1 LATGWTVFPPEVNV
15 TSAAGSPFLE
25 RHRLSPLE
33 AAWWLIALAF
43 FFVFPDY
50 LAVATSVLVMAL
62 FALSLDLLLGFA
74 GVLSLGH
81 AVSFGIGA
89 YVCALINLAGWHEA
103 LTGVLVA
110 GAGSGLFALAIG
122 PLILRLTGLPFIMVT
137 LGIGA
142 IVYEAANKA
151 VWLTGGDNGLP
162 GVTLD
167 PLFGVFRW
175 SVLGQTSYLYVL
187 GWLLVLFYVSRRIVS
202 SPFGVALQGVRENP
216 DRMRLI
222 GAPVLRHLVTGY
234 AIASTM
240 AGVAGALSAQ
250 TNAFVG
256 LEVLSLNTSIDGL
269 VMLVLG
275 GVGRLYGGLVGAPLY
290 MFVQH
295 FAQQWNPYYWM
306 FLIGALLII
315 IVRFSRGGLLGF
327 FDDLLRR
334 IRQGGRP

>member
-1 LATGWTVFPPEVNV
+1 M
-15 TSAAGSPFLE
+15 SAAT
-25 RHRLSPLE
+25 SPLLDRRRLRPLE
-33 AAWWLIALAF
+33 LVWWLLALGY
-43 FFVFPDY
+43 FFVFPEY

-81 AVSFGIGA
+81 AVPFGIGA
-89 YVCALINLAGWHEA
+89 YACALINLAGWHEA
-103 LTGVLVA
+103 ISGALA
-110 GAGSGLFALAIG
+110 GGAIAGLFALAIG
-122 PLILRLTGLPFIMVT
+122 PLILRMSGLPFIMVT

-142 IVYEAANKA
+142 VLYEAANKA

-167 PLFGVFRW
+167 PLLGVFRW
-175 SVLGQTSYLYVL
+175 SVLGQTGYLYAL
-187 GWLLVLFYVSRRIVS
+187 GWLVALFCLARRLVA
-202 SPFGVALQGVRENP
+202 SPFGMALQGIRENP
-216 DRMRLI
+216 RRMQLV
-222 GAPVLRHLVTGY
+222 GAPVLRHLVVAYGLAS
-234 AIASTM
+234 AIA
-240 AGVAGALSAQ
+240 GIAGALSAQ

-275 GVGRLYGGLVGAPLY
+275 GVGRLYGGLVGAPVY

-295 FAQQWNPYYWM
+295 FAREWNPYYWM

-315 IVRFSRGGLLGF
+315 VVRFSRRGLIGLL
-327 FDDLLRR
+327 DDLLARARQRLRR
-334 IRQGGRP
+334 

>member
-1 LATGWTVFPPEVNV
+1 MAAKRTVIAAEPEV
-15 TSAAGSPFLE
+15 SGDESPFLQ
-25 RHRLSPLE
+25 RHRLRRVETL
-33 AAWWLIALAF
+33 WWLLALAF
-43 FFVFPDY
+43 FFVFPEY
-50 LAVATSVLVMAL
+50 LAVATSVLIMAL

-81 AVSFGIGA
+81 AVSFGLGA
-89 YVCALINLAGWHEA
+89 YACALINLAGWHEA
-103 LTGVLVA
+103 LSGALA
-110 GAGSGLFALAIG
+110 GGAASGLFALLIG
-122 PLILRLTGLPFIMVT
+122 PLILRLSGLPFIMVT

-162 GVTLD
+162 GVTLE

-175 SVLGQTSYLYVL
+175 SVYGQTGYLYVL
-187 GWLLVLFYVSRRIVS
+187 GWLLALFYLSRRIVA
-202 SPFGVALQGVRENP
+202 SPFGVALQGVRENS
-216 DRMRLI
+216 DRMRLV
-222 GAPVLRHLVTGY
+222 GAPVLRHLVAGY

-240 AGVAGALSAQ
+240 AGIAGALSAQ

-275 GVGRLYGGLVGAPLY
+275 GVGRLYGGLIGAPAY

-306 FLIGALLII
+306 FLIGGLLIV
-315 IVRFSRGGLLGF
+315 IVRFSRGGLLG
-327 FDDLLRR
+327 LLDSVLRH
-334 IRQGGRP
+334 IRPGGAG

>member
-1 LATGWTVFPPEVNV
+1 
-15 TSAAGSPFLE
+15 
-25 RHRLSPLE
+25 
-33 AAWWLIALAF
+33 
-43 FFVFPDY
+43 
-50 LAVATSVLVMAL
+50 
-62 FALSLDLLLGFA
+62 LLG
-74 GVLSLGH
+74 
-81 AVSFGIGA
+81 GA
-89 YVCALINLAGWHEA
+89 A
-103 LTGVLVA
+103 
-110 GAGSGLFALAIG
+110 SGLFALAVG

-162 GVTLD
+162 GVTLA

-175 SVLGQTSYLYVL
+175 SVFGQTGYLYVL
-187 GWLLVLFYVSRRIVS
+187 GWLLVLFYLCRRIVA
-202 SPFGVALQGVRENP
+202 SPFGMALQGVRENP
-216 DRMRLI
+216 QRMRLL

-234 AIASTM
+234 AMASAM
-240 AGVAGALSAQ
+240 AGIAGALSAQ

-306 FLIGALLII
+306 FLIGGLLIV
-315 IVRFSRGGLLGF
+315 IVRFSRGGLLGLV
-327 FDDLLRR
+327 DHLIRR
-334 IRQGGRP
+334 VRPGEGP

>member
-1 LATGWTVFPPEVNV
+1 M
-15 TSAAGSPFLE
+15 SAIT
-25 RHRLSPLE
+25 SPLLDRRRLRPRE
-33 AAWWLIALAF
+33 LVWWLLALGY
-43 FFVFPDY
+43 FFVFPEY

-81 AVSFGIGA
+81 AVPFGIGA
-89 YVCALINLAGWHEA
+89 YACALINLAGWHEA
-103 LTGVLVA
+103 ISGALA
-110 GAGSGLFALAIG
+110 GGAIAGLFALAVG
-122 PLILRLTGLPFIMVT
+122 PLILRLSGLPFIMVT

-142 IVYEAANKA
+142 VLYEAANKA

-167 PLFGVFRW
+167 PLLGVFRW
-175 SVLGQTSYLYVL
+175 SVLGQTGYLYAL
-187 GWLLVLFYVSRRIVS
+187 GWLFALFCLTRRLVA
-202 SPFGVALQGVRENP
+202 SPFGMALQGIRENP
-216 DRMRLI
+216 RRMQLV
-222 GAPVLRHLVTGY
+222 GAPVLRHLVVAYGL
-234 AIASTM
+234 ASTI
-240 AGVAGALSAQ
+240 AGIAGALSAQ

-275 GVGRLYGGLVGAPLY
+275 GVGRLYGGLVGAPVY

-295 FAQQWNPYYWM
+295 FAREWNPYYWM

-315 IVRFSRGGLLGF
+315 VVRFSRRGLIGLL
-327 FDDLLRR
+327 DDLLARARQRLRR
-334 IRQGGRP
+334 

>member
-1 LATGWTVFPPEVNV
+1 MTD
-15 TSAAGSPFLE
+15 AGSAVLQ
-25 RHRLSPLE
+25 RHRLRLLE
-33 AAWWLIALAF
+33 PAWWLMALAF

-89 YVCALINLAGWHEA
+89 YSAALISLAGWKEA
-103 LTGVLVA
+103 VTGALA
-110 GAGSGLFALAIG
+110 GGAASGVFALVIG
-122 PLILRLTGLPFIMVT
+122 PLILRLTGLSFIMVT
-137 LGIGA
+137 LGIGV
-142 IVYEAANKA
+142 ILYEAANKA

-162 GVTLD
+162 GVTLE
-167 PLFGVFRW
+167 PLLGLFRW

-187 GWLLVLFYVSRRIVS
+187 CWLLLLFYLTRRIVA
-202 SPFGVALQGVRENP
+202 SPFGVALQGIRENP
-216 DRMRLI
+216 DRMRLL
-222 GAPVLRHLVTGY
+222 GAPVLRHLVVAY
-234 AIASTM
+234 AVSSAV
-240 AGVAGALSAQ
+240 AGIAGALSAQ

-275 GVGRLYGGLVGAPLY
+275 GIGRLYGGLIGAPVY

-306 FLIGALLII
+306 FLIGGLLIL
-315 IVRFSRGGLLGF
+315 IVRFSRGGLLGLV
-327 FDDLLRR
+327 DDLARR
-334 IRQGGRP
+334 FGRRRTP

>member
-1 LATGWTVFPPEVNV
+1 M
-15 TSAAGSPFLE
+15 SAIT
-25 RHRLSPLE
+25 SPLLDRRRLRPLE
-33 AAWWLIALAF
+33 LVWWLLALGY
-43 FFVFPDY
+43 FFVFPEY

-81 AVSFGIGA
+81 AVPFGIGA
-89 YVCALINLAGWHEA
+89 YACALINLAGWHEA
-103 LTGVLVA
+103 ISGALA
-110 GAGSGLFALAIG
+110 GGAIAGLFALAIG
-122 PLILRLTGLPFIMVT
+122 PLILRMSGLPFIMVT

-142 IVYEAANKA
+142 VLYEAANKA

-167 PLFGVFRW
+167 PLLGVFRW
-175 SVLGQTSYLYVL
+175 SVLGQTGYLYAL
-187 GWLLVLFYVSRRIVS
+187 GWLFALFCLARRLVA
-202 SPFGVALQGVRENP
+202 SPFGMALQGIRENP
-216 DRMRLI
+216 RRMQLV
-222 GAPVLRHLVTGY
+222 GAPVLRHLVVAYGLAS
-234 AIASTM
+234 AIA
-240 AGVAGALSAQ
+240 GIAGALSAQ

-275 GVGRLYGGLVGAPLY
+275 GVGRLYGGLVGAPVY

-295 FAQQWNPYYWM
+295 FAREWNPYYWM

-315 IVRFSRGGLLGF
+315 VVRFSRRGLIGLL
-327 FDDLLRR
+327 DDLLARARQRLRR
-334 IRQGGRP
+334 

>member
-1 LATGWTVFPPEVNV
+1 MSDIT
-15 TSAAGSPFLE
+15 
-25 RHRLSPLE
+25 SPLLDRRRLRPRE
-33 AAWWLIALAF
+33 LVWWLLALGY
-43 FFVFPDY
+43 FFVFPEY

-81 AVSFGIGA
+81 AVPFGIGA
-89 YVCALINLAGWHEA
+89 YACALINLAGWHEA
-103 LTGVLVA
+103 ISGALA
-110 GAGSGLFALAIG
+110 GGAIAGLFALAVG
-122 PLILRLTGLPFIMVT
+122 PLILRMSGLPFIMVT

-142 IVYEAANKA
+142 VLYEAANKA

-167 PLFGVFRW
+167 PLLGVFRW
-175 SVLGQTSYLYVL
+175 SVLGQTGYLYAL
-187 GWLLVLFYVSRRIVS
+187 GWLFALFCLARRLVA
-202 SPFGVALQGVRENP
+202 SPFGMALQGIRENP
-216 DRMRLI
+216 RRMQLV
-222 GAPVLRHLVTGY
+222 GAPVLRHLVVAYGLAS
-234 AIASTM
+234 AIA
-240 AGVAGALSAQ
+240 GIAGALSAQ

-275 GVGRLYGGLVGAPLY
+275 GVGRLYGGLVGAPVY

-295 FAQQWNPYYWM
+295 FAREWNPYYWM

-315 IVRFSRGGLLGF
+315 VVRFSRRGLIGLL
-327 FDDLLRR
+327 DDLLARARHRLRR
-334 IRQGGRP
+334 